1 MKYIK
6 VSWPESQK
14 FSDMKPH
21 DGVYVCA
28 EEDGSIFVEETLYN
42 NFNKY

>member
-14 FSDMKPH
+14 FSDM
-21 DGVYVCA
+21 DTQDDVYTCV
-28 EEDGSIFVEETLYN
+28 EEDRKLMPLGGFMNVN
-42 NFNKY
+42 

>member
-14 FSDMKPH
+14 FSDMEPQ
-21 DGVYVCA
+21 DGIYICV

-42 NFNKY
+42 KLK